1 MFLKCDSVRFYHFL
15 FEFRIVYE
23 SIYAVRL
30 VPGDVIII
38 PPSGCVVPCD
48 AVLVA
53 GTCIVNESVLTG
65 KHNANKIAPKINQ

>member
-15 FEFRIVYE
+15 FEFLIVYE

-65 KHNANKIAPKINQ
+65 KHNGKKIHQK